1 MKFVVL
7 LTKRGKQIT
16 ITERLYKQSEKTV
29 YLGTKLLHTGTA
41 KSCAD
46 FIAGGGE
53 KDEPKEDLFTQE
65 DFDTLKEKMSAEG
78 FKKTQLT
85 AHDKKVLKAL
95 EAQGGADE

>member
-1 MKFVVL
+1 MKYVVL
-7 LTKRGKQIT
+7 LTKKGKQIT

-29 YLGTKLLHTGTA
+29 YLGTKLLHAGTA

-46 FIAGGGE
+46 FIAGGA

>member
-7 LTKRGKQIT
+7 LTKKGKQIT
-16 ITERLYKQSEKTV
+16 ITERIYKQSEKTV

-41 KSCAD
+41 KSCAE

-53 KDEPKEDLFTQE
+53 KEELFTQE
-65 DFDTLKEKMSAEG
+65 DFDALKEKMSAEG